1 MLRAGAALV
10 DSPSIISAGT
20 NGLPLVGLNGDGTP
34 RFTSMGAAAVAA
46 ELRFP
51 IQLSGKQFGFLS
63 LGGTG
68 YVFGS
73 REEPDQWSLLS
84 CSII

>member
-1 MLRAGAALV
+1 
-10 DSPSIISAGT
+10 
-20 NGLPLVGLNGDGTP
+20 
-34 RFTSMGAAAVAA
+34 MGAAAVAA

-73 REEPDQWSLLS
+73 REEPDQWSLPKLQYHLTS
-84 CSII
+84 VASSAQSFQALAKPLPSLDL